1 MPDFLKDA
9 GLYASIE
16 DVAAFQSTVQYLI
29 ENREL
34 RVSLS
39 GKAQEYAAN
48 YQWSKAAAD
57 TFQFLYSCQ

>member
-9 GLYASIE
+9 GLYASI
-16 DVAAFQSTVQYLI
+16 DDPTAFQSTMQQLI

-39 GKAQEYAAN
+39 EKATEYAAN
-48 YQWSKAAAD
+48 YQWSKAATD